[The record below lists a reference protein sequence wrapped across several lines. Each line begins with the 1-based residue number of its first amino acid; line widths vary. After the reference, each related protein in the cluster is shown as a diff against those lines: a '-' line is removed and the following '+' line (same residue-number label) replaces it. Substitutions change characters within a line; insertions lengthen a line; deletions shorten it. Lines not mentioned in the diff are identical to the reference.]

1 MNSILN
7 YISEN
12 QLLISL
18 VSSLFTFLLGILVNP
33 FKNKIE
39 TSKNNK
45 EVIRKINLI
54 SVEERNDIQEIL
66 KEFKENEKLKA
77 DKDGS
82 YLINLNNS
90 IFPEINAH
98 TYGVI
103 NHDVAVT
110 IKKADILLSKNVNQ
124 TLKNLSDKYKEIL
137 TNNSKTINKK
147 TYETIEDRVISIN
160 IALKK
165 LEKFPFLTVMQLA
178 FLDEGSKKIKNTEE
192 KQKLIQEIEE
202 LIKQN
207 EQKIDE
213 KLNCFIPISF
223 SA

>member
-1 MNSILN
+1 MENILN

-18 VSSLFTFLLGILVNP
+18 ISALFTFILGILINP

-39 TSKNNK
+39 ISKNSK
-45 EVIRKINLI
+45 EVIRKINLN
-54 SVEERNDIQEIL
+54 SVEERNDIKEIL
-66 KEFKENEKLKA
+66 KEFKENENLKI
-77 DKDGS
+77 DENGS

-90 IFPEINAH
+90 IFPEINAG

-103 NHDVAVT
+103 NQDVGIT
-110 IKKADILLSKNVNQ
+110 IKKADILLSNNVNQ

-137 TNNSKTINKK
+137 TNNSQTINKK
-147 TYETIEDRVISIN
+147 TYANIEDRVRSIN

-165 LEKFPFLTVMQLA
+165 IEKFPFLRVMQLA
-178 FLDEGSKKIKNTEE
+178 FLGEGLKKVTNTEE
-192 KQKLIQEIEE
+192 NQKLIQEIEI

-207 EQKIDE
+207 E
-213 KLNCFIPISF
+213 
-223 SA
+223 

>member
-1 MNSILN
+1 MDNIIN

-18 VSSLFTFLLGILVNP
+18 ASASLTFLLGILVNP
-33 FKNKIE
+33 FKYIIKNKIE
-39 TSKNNK
+39 ISKNSK
-45 EVIRKINLI
+45 EVIRKINLN
-54 SVEERNDIQEIL
+54 SVEERNDIEEIL
-66 KEFKENEKLKA
+66 KEFKENENLKTNEN
-77 DKDGS
+77 GS

-90 IFPEINAH
+90 IFPEINAG

-103 NHDVAVT
+103 NHDVGIT
-110 IKKADILLSKNVNQ
+110 IKKADILLSKNANQ

-147 TYETIEDRVISIN
+147 TYKTIEDRVKSIN

-178 FLDEGSKKIKNTEE
+178 FLGEGLKKITNTEE

-202 LIKQN
+202 LLKQN
-207 EQKIDE
+207 EQRIE
-213 KLNCFIPISF
+213 K
-223 SA
+223 